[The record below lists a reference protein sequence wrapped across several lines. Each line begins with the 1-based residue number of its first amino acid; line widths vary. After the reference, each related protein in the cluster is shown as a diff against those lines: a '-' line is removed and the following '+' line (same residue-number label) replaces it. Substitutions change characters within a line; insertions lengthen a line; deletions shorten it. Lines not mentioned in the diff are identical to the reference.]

1 MNKSRIDLAFV
12 DGLISLNTIS
22 SNLLRKLLAGVW
34 GPRQFSYS
42 VLRSLLEGSSLLLL
56 KWFSIGD
63 AKVRNLVCDFE
74 NSRGKA

>member
-1 MNKSRIDLAFV
+1 
-12 DGLISLNTIS
+12 
-22 SNLLRKLLAGVW
+22 LLAGVW